1 MVESA
6 QKTSKK
12 GLGTGR
18 RNLLFLGQMPDDP
31 KNQNRAAILQVLQR
45 ASGPLFSAGIAAELR
60 AKGVDLND
68 RSVRIYL
75 NELVKSGFCKTRG
88 QRGGHQITQAGSEEV
103 RGATIINRIGFMSAQ
118 LDALTYRMDFDL
130 TSQRGSVVVNVSLVS
145 QDLFE
150 RHLDQFCEVFAKG
163 YSMGTLVG
171 LLPPGEK
178 LESAAVTVPAGH
190 FGVCTVAS
198 VTLNGILLRHGIP
211 VRSLFSGLLELV
223 DGKPT
228 RVAELIAYDSTTVD
242 PLQLFIDAGM
252 TNYLGA
258 IANGNGRIG
267 IAFREVPA
275 ASHEQVVALAA
286 RLCEVGLG
294 AFMEVGAPDRALL
307 NMPVSP
313 GSCGLLVIGG
323 LNPVAVFVESGH
335 RVRNL
340 AMSALIPCHQ
350 LFHFSQLGDRM
361 RGMRS
366 AESHE

>member
-1 MVESA
+1 MVGFA
-6 QKTSKK
+6 QKISKNRLEPGGPNSFFAAEMSDLNK
-12 GLGTGR
+12 KK
-18 RNLLFLGQMPDDP
+18 Q
-31 KNQNRAAILQVLQR
+31 QNRSAILQILQR

-68 RSVRIYL
+68 RSVRMYL
-75 NELVKSGFCKTRG
+75 HELLQSGFCMTLG
-88 QRGGHQITQAGSEEV
+88 QRGGHQITQAGLEEA
-103 RGATIINRIGFMSAQ
+103 RKASIISRIGFMSAH

-130 TSQRGSVVVNVSLVS
+130 TSQRGSVVVNVSLIPY
-145 QDLFE
+145 DLLE
-150 RHLDQFCEVFAKG
+150 RYLEQFLKVFSCG

-178 LESAAVTVPAGH
+178 LESAAITVPAGH
-190 FGVCTVAS
+190 VGVCTVAS

-223 DGKPT
+223 DSKPSQI
-228 RVAELIAYDSTTVD
+228 AELISYDSTTVD

-275 ASHEQVVALAA
+275 ASHGQVVALAA

-294 AFMEVGAPDRALL
+294 AFIEVGTPDCGLL

-340 AMSALIPCHQ
+340 AMSTLIPYHQ
-350 LFHFSQLGDRM
+350 LFHYSQLATRM
-361 RGMRS
+361 REMT
-366 AESHE
+366 